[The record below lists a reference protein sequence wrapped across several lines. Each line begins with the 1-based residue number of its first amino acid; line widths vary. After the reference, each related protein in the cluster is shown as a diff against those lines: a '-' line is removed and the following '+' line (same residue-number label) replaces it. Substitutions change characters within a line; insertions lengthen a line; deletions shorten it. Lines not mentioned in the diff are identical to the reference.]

1 MYVTVFDFDG
11 TLVSV
16 EGLDGLFTR
25 SVADDPAC
33 GVRGAEFAGIT
44 DEGMAGEIPAEA
56 SLAGRLAVLRPGRR
70 LVGEVGLDISRRLTP
85 PVARQPGFFRENAG
99 RSDPRTLGRRR
110 GADSSRPGPDRDP
123 PEHLLAHRFS
133 CGPGGGVTGL
143 DPATA
148 MVEGGQPAAI
158 RRAPR
163 DRGPVWMVGDGA
175 TGLELRTL
183 GLVDRFVA
191 FTENRRREPVVR
203 MAGAVADSMEAPIGL
218 LPCP

>member
-56 SLAGRLAVLRPGRR
+56 SLAGRLAALRPGRR

-99 RSDPRTLGRRR
+99 RIYVLSGGFEELILPTLARIGI
-110 GADSSRPGPDRDP
+110 A

-133 CGPGGGVTGL
+133 YGSRGGVTGL
-143 DPATA
+143 DPGTVMA
-148 MVEGGQPAAI
+148 EGGKPAAV
-158 RRAPR
+158 RRIPR

-175 TGLELRTL
+175 TDLELRTL

-191 FTENRRREPVVR
+191 FTENRRRDPVVR
-203 MAGAVADSMEAPIGL
+203 AADAAADSMEALIGL
-218 LPCP
+218 LPHP